1 MPVETKNKERV
12 RTLLKKANVE
22 IGTAL
27 GRVDE
32 MGEYELAEAAG
43 AAEATRAFFD
53 FNGSCG
59 TEALTAPS
67 RDGTRA
73 FFDFNGSCG
82 ASSASD
88 TQRGAALVNAL
99 RDIMR

>member
-1 MPVETKNKERV
+1 MPVESNNKERV
-12 RTLLKKANVE
+12 RALLKKANME
-22 IGTAL
+22 IGSAL
-27 GRVDE
+27 TRVDN

-59 TEALTAPS
+59 SESVTAPT

-82 ASSASD
+82 GSSISD
-88 TQRGAALVNAL
+88 ARRGEALVNAL

>member
-1 MPVETKNKERV
+1 MNKSELLAAKVPYATIRNRV
-12 RTLLKKANVE
+12 HSKAWHDEVSRLK
-22 IGTAL
+22 GL
-27 GRVDE
+27 GH
-32 MGEYELAEAAG
+32 GSSAA

-59 TEALTAPS
+59 SESVTAPT

-82 ASSASD
+82 GSSISD
-88 TQRGAALVNAL
+88 ARRGEALVNAL

>member
-59 TEALTAPS
+59 
-67 RDGTRA
+67 
-73 FFDFNGSCG
+73 
-82 ASSASD
+82 ASSVSD